1 MTNLQMLDKI
11 NEVIAYISANNAIV
25 YRKKIDELKSKLE
38 EEIELEEAKK
48 EGKIDIVKAFKYVL
62 KNSFVIT
69 PVEALHTILLD
80 NDRYVVSDG
89 HQIILYN
96 KNLPIKTLSI
106 STNPDNYID
115 YKTFLTNCF
124 KDLDKSIKLD
134 LPTIGQVKSVISETK
149 AKNKIHSKRN
159 KVTSIYKFDEVSD
172 RGINA
177 EYLQNMLKAGITI
190 LYYDGRS
197 FFYGCNDDK
206 SLEYVV
212 GGISL

>member
-1 MTNLQMLDKI
+1 M
-11 NEVIAYISANNAIV
+11 
-25 YRKKIDELKSKLE
+25 
-38 EEIELEEAKK
+38 
-48 EGKIDIVKAFKYVL
+48 

-124 KDLDKSIKLD
+124 KDLDKSIKLN
-134 LPTIGQVKSVISETK
+134 LPTNGEIKKVISETK
-149 AKNKIHSKRN
+149 AKNKTLSKCHKQPSR
-159 KVTSIYKFDEVSD
+159 YKFDEISD
-172 RGINA
+172 SYIDA
-177 EYLQNMLKAGITI
+177 EYLNNMLLAGITN
-190 LYYDGRS
+190 LYYINKIY
-197 FFYGCNDDK
+197 YGCNEDK
-206 SLEYVV
+206 SLEYLTC
-212 GGISL
+212 GIKIINKEH

>member
-62 KNSFVIT
+62 KNSFVT
-69 PVEALHTILLD
+69 VPNLESLHTIVLD
-80 NDRYVVSDG
+80 DNKYVVTDG
-89 HQIILYN
+89 HQMILYK
-96 KNLPIKTLSI
+96 KNLPVDVVRI
-106 STNPDNYID
+106 SESYINYKSLFK
-115 YKTFLTNCF
+115 YWQ
-124 KDLDKSIKLD
+124 KDLDKNIKPD

-159 KVTSIYKFDEVSD
+159 KVTSIYKFDEISD

>member
-11 NEVIAYISANNAIV
+11 NEIIVYINADNAIAY
-25 YRKKIDELKSKLE
+25 KKQLNELKLKLG

-62 KNSFVIT
+62 KNSFVT
-69 PVEALHTILLD
+69 VPNLESLHTIVLD
-80 NDRYVVSDG
+80 DNKYVVTDG
-89 HQIILYN
+89 HQMILYK
-96 KNLPIKTLSI
+96 KNLPVDVVRI
-106 STNPDNYID
+106 SESYINYKSLFK
-115 YKTFLTNCF
+115 YWQ
-124 KDLDKSIKLD
+124 KDLDKNIKPD

-159 KVTSIYKFDEVSD
+159 KVTSIYKFDEISD